1 MTVVVSLCLSFSFS
15 IPVFASESGETDIIN
30 EMISYYSTYQSTAK
44 TDIQRLVE
52 KLKAL
57 NSTKGE
63 EWEKIMEYW
72 DYVNSDMNV
81 NVDVLPDGL
90 PNDDSLCIT
99 VLGFALNDDGTM
111 KDELVGRL
119 QTALASAQKYPN
131 AYVAVTG
138 GGTAKNNPNATEADQ
153 MAAWMIAN
161 GLDKNRLIV
170 ENKSKST
177 VQNAQ
182 FTYAILRE
190 KYPTI
195 KSLAIVTSDYHVQRG
210 CLLYYSQL
218 LLSAYDAGD
227 NLLDVISNAGYKAG
241 HEGYESISLQAMGLK
256 QIAGIRG
263 GPQQEAPELST
274 LTDIEIT
281 GETSYK
287 KGDELQLSVT
297 GIYTTPDNETYKR
310 DITDEVEM
318 KGYDATQIGKQN
330 VTVAYTENDISLE
343 KEIEVSV
350 IEETVKKDET
360 VTTPTTED
368 KVTNKINNKKTQST
382 TAVKTGDNTSIGAY
396 SLLALLS
403 VLLTMLLKKYR
414 FE

>member
-1 MTVVVSLCLSFSFS
+1 MKKIFKFVMTVVVSLCLSFSFS

-63 EWEKIMEYW
+63 EWEKIMKYG
-72 DYVNSDMNV
+72 DYVNTDMNV
-81 NVDVLPDGL
+81 NVDGL

-138 GGTAKNNPNATEADQ
+138 GGTAKNNPNAIEADQ

-161 GLDKNRLIV
+161 GLDENRLII

-190 KYPTI
+190 KYPTL

-256 QIAGIRG
+256 
-263 GPQQEAPELST
+263 
-274 LTDIEIT
+274 
-281 GETSYK
+281 
-287 KGDELQLSVT
+287 
-297 GIYTTPDNETYKR
+297 
-310 DITDEVEM
+310 
-318 KGYDATQIGKQN
+318 
-330 VTVAYTENDISLE
+330 
-343 KEIEVSV
+343 
-350 IEETVKKDET
+350 
-360 VTTPTTED
+360 
-368 KVTNKINNKKTQST
+368 
-382 TAVKTGDNTSIGAY
+382 
-396 SLLALLS
+396 
-403 VLLTMLLKKYR
+403 
-414 FE
+414 

>member
-63 EWEKIMEYW
+63 EWEKIMEYG
-72 DYVNSDMNV
+72 DYVNTDMNV

-153 MAAWMIAN
+153 MAA
-161 GLDKNRLIV
+161 
-170 ENKSKST
+170 
-177 VQNAQ
+177 
-182 FTYAILRE
+182 
-190 KYPTI
+190 
-195 KSLAIVTSDYHVQRG
+195 
-210 CLLYYSQL
+210 
-218 LLSAYDAGD
+218 
-227 NLLDVISNAGYKAG
+227 
-241 HEGYESISLQAMGLK
+241 
-256 QIAGIRG
+256 
-263 GPQQEAPELST
+263 
-274 LTDIEIT
+274 
-281 GETSYK
+281 
-287 KGDELQLSVT
+287 
-297 GIYTTPDNETYKR
+297 
-310 DITDEVEM
+310 
-318 KGYDATQIGKQN
+318 
-330 VTVAYTENDISLE
+330 
-343 KEIEVSV
+343 
-350 IEETVKKDET
+350 
-360 VTTPTTED
+360 
-368 KVTNKINNKKTQST
+368 
-382 TAVKTGDNTSIGAY
+382 
-396 SLLALLS
+396 
-403 VLLTMLLKKYR
+403 
-414 FE
+414 